1 MFAVL
6 ISMLRPRARWRERR
20 EWPRTSWRENWPED
34 CDDFPE
40 DSPEDWHEELD
51 RLYIEDTPDVAPADP
66 LSDWVH
72 V

>member
-20 EWPRTSWRENWPED
+20 EWPRTGWRDWRDD
-34 CDDFPE
+34 CDDSP
-40 DSPEDWHEELD
+40 DDVPEDWHEELD
-51 RLYIEDTPDVAPADP
+51 RLVIEDAPVAPPADP

-72 V
+72 I